1 VGNQP
6 AVVVQGTASAA
17 SGVPRIKETLYVA
30 STGRPLPL
38 SLVGDV
44 PGERLRAMF
53 GNWGEALHLA
63 PPANS
68 ISISSLTS

>member
-17 SGVPRIKETLYVA
+17 SGGIKETLYIV

-38 SLVGDV
+38 RLIGHV
-44 PGERLRAMF
+44 PGERLRVMF
-53 GNWGEALHLA
+53 GHWGEALHLA

-68 ISISSLTS
+68 IPISSLTS